1 MVHVG
6 KLQRHYYH
14 RACGLQLFDLVLH
27 RIITLLDK
35 PPFDEFVKGALV
47 SVRAW
52 GEGESA
58 RLMFGEGR
66 ELPREKGGFY

>member
-52 GEGESA
+52 GEGAA
-58 RLMFGEGR
+58 RIMFG
-66 ELPREKGGFY
+66 EKGGF